1 MLQIQGSHIGEL
13 YSQGRIPPRRRY
25 RIIGDADPMRPGS
38 NLINITNREFVR
50 LVRQAYQEM
59 PEELLR
65 SLDNV
70 DVVVE
75 EWPGPEEEGLVGGE
89 DSLFG
94 LYSGVPMTEREGGD
108 PLLPDRIVIYRQP
121 ILRSCTSRTQA
132 EREIKVTL
140 WHEIGHYLG
149 MSEDDLHR
157 LGYG

>member
-1 MLQIQGSHIGEL
+1 M
-13 YSQGRIPPRRRY
+13 
-25 RIIGDADPMRPGS
+25 
-38 NLINITNREFVR
+38 INITNREFVR

-59 PEELLR
+59 PGDVLEA
-65 SLDNV
+65 LDNV

-75 EWPGPEEEGLVGGE
+75 EWPGPDDQDLIDGEGT
-89 DSLFG
+89 LFG
-94 LYSGVPMTEREGGD
+94 LYSGVPLTEREGGD
-108 PLLPDRIVIYRQP
+108 PMLPDRIVIYRQP
-121 ILRSCTSRTQA
+121 ILRSCSSRTQA